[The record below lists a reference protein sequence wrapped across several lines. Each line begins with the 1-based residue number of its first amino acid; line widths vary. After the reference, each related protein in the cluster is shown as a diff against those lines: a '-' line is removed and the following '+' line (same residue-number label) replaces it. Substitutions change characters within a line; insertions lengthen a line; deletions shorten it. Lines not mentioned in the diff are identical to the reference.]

1 MLPEQQEEVLLYLL
15 RRPWPMRSAI
25 LPRRN
30 SVLRRWKDDSVLL
43 RNLLALVEGG
53 GHHVGTGAVFRT
65 RIDQ

>member
-1 MLPEQQEEVLLYLL
+1 
-15 RRPWPMRSAI
+15 MRSAI